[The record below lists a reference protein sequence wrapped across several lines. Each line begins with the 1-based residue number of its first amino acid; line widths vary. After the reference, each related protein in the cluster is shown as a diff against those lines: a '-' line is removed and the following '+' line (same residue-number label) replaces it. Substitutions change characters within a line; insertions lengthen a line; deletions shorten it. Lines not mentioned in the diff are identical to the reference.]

1 MSGERF
7 VVGIDLG
14 TTHTALAYA
23 PDVAPDPKTAEGAT
37 PSTILPLPQIVAK
50 GALEARP
57 LLPSFTYLAHESD
70 GPLNL
75 PWSAADAS
83 DATPR
88 YAVGE
93 YARSRGVE
101 APTRLVASAK
111 SWLSH
116 GAVDRRAPILP
127 VAAAEDVQKIS
138 PVEASRRYLAHLAQ
152 AWNAGVA
159 HDDPALALAR
169 QDVVLTVPASF
180 DAAARE
186 LTVQA
191 ATEAGLANLTLL
203 EEPQAA
209 LYAWIEAS
217 GDSWRKQVHPGDV
230 ILVIDVGGGT
240 TDFSAI
246 AAVDKD
252 GSLDL
257 VRVAVGDHIL
267 LGGDNM
273 DLALA
278 HVARQKLE
286 ADGKTLD
293 RAQMAAL
300 GFASRSAKEEL
311 LGGGAATAYP
321 IALAS
326 RGAKLIGGTLRT
338 ELTKDEVIATVAEG
352 FFPEVPA
359 SARPAVRARAALT
372 QLGLPFAQ
380 DAGITRHLAAFLA
393 RQKDATAKLGAGDA
407 AGDKPLLCPTTLLFN
422 GGVMKSAVL
431 RDHLVRTVN
440 GWLAEV
446 GAPPVKVLGEADLDL
461 AVARGAA
468 AFALAR
474 RGRGLRI
481 RGGTAR
487 AYYVGIEDAAPAV
500 PGMEPPITAMCLA
513 PFGMEEGS
521 EAELPKTELGVVVGE
536 KVSFRFFGSTT
547 RRNDVAGTTLE
558 RWAPGELEE
567 LSPLEVTLPAE
578 GRTEGDVVP
587 VHLHAAVTEIGTLR
601 LEARP
606 TEPRVPGEHW
616 DVELSVRDQPAS

>member
-23 PDVAPDPKTAEGAT
+23 ADVPADATATSRSGEKAAA
-37 PSTILPLPQIVAK
+37 STILPVPQIVAK
-50 GALEARP
+50 GAIEARP

-70 GPLNL
+70 GPLTL
-75 PWSAADAS
+75 PWSEGTS
-83 DATPR
+83 PS

-116 GAVDRRAPILP
+116 GGVDRRAPILP
-127 VAAAEDVQKIS
+127 LAAAEDVQKIS
-138 PVEASRRYLAHLAQ
+138 PVEASRRYLAHLAA
-152 AWNAGVA
+152 AWNAEVA
-159 HDDPALALAR
+159 HGDAKLALGE

-191 ATEAGLANLTLL
+191 ATEAGLAHLTLL

-209 LYAWIEAS
+209 LYAWIEAT
-217 GDSWRKQVHPGDV
+217 GDAWRQQVKPGDV

-246 AAVDKD
+246 AAVDKE

-286 ADGKTLD
+286 TDGKVLD

-300 GFASRSAKEEL
+300 GFACRSAKEEL
-311 LGGGAATAYP
+311 LGGGAATAFP

-338 ELTKDEVIATVAEG
+338 ELTKDEVTATVAEG

-359 SARPAVRARAALT
+359 SARPSVRARAALT

-380 DAGITRHLAAFLA
+380 DAAITRHLAAFLA
-393 RQKDATAKLGAGDA
+393 RQKDAVAKLGVAT
-407 AGDKPLLCPTTLLFN
+407 DKPLLCPTTLLFN

-431 RDHLVRTVN
+431 RERLVRTVDS
-440 GWLAEV
+440 WLAEV

-536 KVSFRFFGSTT
+536 KVHFRFFGSST
-547 RRNDVAGTTLE
+547 RRNDAAGTMLE

-606 TEPRVPGEHW
+606 TEPRVAGEHW
-616 DVELSVRDQPAS
+616 DVELSVREPSTGA

>member
-23 PDVAPDPKTAEGAT
+23 PDVAPDPKSPEAAT
-37 PSTILPLPQIVAK
+37 PSAILPIPQIIAK
-50 GALEARP
+50 GALETRP

-70 GPLNL
+70 GPLGL
-75 PWSAADAS
+75 PWSAAESS

-127 VAAAEDVQKIS
+127 LAAAEDVQKIS

-191 ATEAGLANLTLL
+191 ATEAGLTSLTLL

-217 GDSWRKQVHPGDV
+217 GDSWRKQVQPGDV

-246 AAVDKD
+246 AAVDKG

-300 GFASRSAKEEL
+300 GFACRSAKEEL
-311 LGGGAATAYP
+311 LGGGGAATAYP

-352 FFPEVPA
+352 FFPEVAA

-393 RQKDATAKLGAGDA
+393 RQKEATAKLGAGA
-407 AGDKPLLCPTTLLFN
+407 APSDKPLLCPTTLLFN

-431 RDHLVRTVN
+431 RDRLVRTVD

-446 GAPPVKVLGEADLDL
+446 GAAPVKVLGEADLDL

-487 AYYVGIEDAAPAV
+487 AYYVGIEDAGPAV

-558 RWAPGELEE
+558 RWTPGELEE

-578 GRTEGDVVP
+578 GRSEGDVVP

-606 TEPRVPGEHW
+606 TDPRVPGEHW
-616 DVELSVRDQPAS
+616 DVELSVRG